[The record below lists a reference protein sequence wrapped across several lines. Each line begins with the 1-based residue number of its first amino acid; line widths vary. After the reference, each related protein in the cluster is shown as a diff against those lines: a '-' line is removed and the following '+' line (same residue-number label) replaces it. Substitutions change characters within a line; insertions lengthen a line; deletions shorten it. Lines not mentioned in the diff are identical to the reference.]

1 MNAAFFLTQHQ
12 LEHQRKQQL
21 KEQKRQLTL
30 KKKKCE
36 KKLKNLTVKDD
47 VKLRSIMS
55 QLYCTVALQVELLD
69 ELEECF
75 YLSKMPLFQEFSEK
89 FIKLNNELYN
99 ISVKNEED
107 DISRQEWEKMMK
119 NIICKMPELNIKQLP
134 LLENFIANLKNK
146 K

>member
-1 MNAAFFLTQHQ
+1 
-12 LEHQRKQQL
+12 
-21 KEQKRQLTL
+21 
-30 KKKKCE
+30 
-36 KKLKNLTVKDD
+36 
-47 VKLRSIMS
+47 MS

-75 YLSKMPLFQEFSEK
+75 YLSKMPLFQELSEK

-134 LLENFIANLKNK
+134 PRTKVCVFFMFFLKK
-146 K
+146 VSGKFG

>member
-1 MNAAFFLTQHQ
+1 
-12 LEHQRKQQL
+12 
-21 KEQKRQLTL
+21 
-30 KKKKCE
+30 
-36 KKLKNLTVKDD
+36 
-47 VKLRSIMS
+47 MS

-75 YLSKMPLFQEFSEK
+75 YLTKMPLFQEFSEK

-99 ISVKNEED
+99 ISVKTEED

-134 LLENFIANLKNK
+134 PRTKVCVFFMFFLKK
-146 K
+146 SEWKIWIKVYIYISL

>member
-1 MNAAFFLTQHQ
+1 
-12 LEHQRKQQL
+12 
-21 KEQKRQLTL
+21 
-30 KKKKCE
+30 
-36 KKLKNLTVKDD
+36 
-47 VKLRSIMS
+47 MS

-134 LLENFIANLKNK
+134 PRTKVCVFFMFFLKK
-146 K
+146 SEWKIWIKVYIYISL

>member
-1 MNAAFFLTQHQ
+1 
-12 LEHQRKQQL
+12 
-21 KEQKRQLTL
+21 
-30 KKKKCE
+30 
-36 KKLKNLTVKDD
+36 
-47 VKLRSIMS
+47 MS

-119 NIICKMPELNIKQLP
+119 NIICKIPELNIKQLP
-134 LLENFIANLKNK
+134 PRTKVCVFFMFFLKK
-146 K
+146 SQWKIWIKVYIYISL

>member
-1 MNAAFFLTQHQ
+1 
-12 LEHQRKQQL
+12 
-21 KEQKRQLTL
+21 
-30 KKKKCE
+30 
-36 KKLKNLTVKDD
+36 
-47 VKLRSIMS
+47 MS

-75 YLSKMPLFQEFSEK
+75 YLTKMPLFQEFSEK
-89 FIKLNNELYN
+89 FIKLNNELYS
-99 ISVKNEED
+99 ISVKTEED

>member
-1 MNAAFFLTQHQ
+1 
-12 LEHQRKQQL
+12 
-21 KEQKRQLTL
+21 
-30 KKKKCE
+30 
-36 KKLKNLTVKDD
+36 
-47 VKLRSIMS
+47 MS

-119 NIICKMPELNIKQLP
+119 NIICKIPELNIKQLP
-134 LLENFIANLKNK
+134 PRTKVCEFFMFFLKK
-146 K
+146 SQWKIWIKVYIYISL

>member
-1 MNAAFFLTQHQ
+1 
-12 LEHQRKQQL
+12 
-21 KEQKRQLTL
+21 
-30 KKKKCE
+30 
-36 KKLKNLTVKDD
+36 
-47 VKLRSIMS
+47 MS

-134 LLENFIANLKNK
+134 PRTKVCVFFMFFLKK
-146 K
+146 SQWKIWIKVYIYISL

>member
-1 MNAAFFLTQHQ
+1 
-12 LEHQRKQQL
+12 
-21 KEQKRQLTL
+21 
-30 KKKKCE
+30 
-36 KKLKNLTVKDD
+36 
-47 VKLRSIMS
+47 MS

-75 YLSKMPLFQEFSEK
+75 YLTKMPLFQEFSEK

-99 ISVKNEED
+99 ISVKTEED

-134 LLENFIANLKNK
+134 PRTKVCVFFMFFLKK
-146 K
+146 SQWKIWIKVYIYISL